1 MQYYIMDGRA
11 NYDVEDAL
19 ILEVFDAEDDEAALE
34 YMEENYDDMDVAL
47 VNENMV
53 LV

>member
-11 NYDVEDAL
+11 NYDVDDAQ
-19 ILEVFDAEDDEAALE
+19 ILEVFDAADDEAALE
-34 YMEENYDDMDVAL
+34 YMEQSYDDMDVVL